1 MARQCVD
8 GQTQRN
14 QIKKEDAASPTVTTE
29 SIFLACIVDAKEGK
43 EVAVENP
50 PNGCI
55 TDLLKNITTEN
66 GQKVHY
72 VKVPKALYGMLQSAL
87 LFIKSC
93 TRIQRIWGLK

>member
-50 PNGCI
+50 PGAFLHADNEDDVLMFMRGRLAELMVMVASQ
-55 TDLLKNITTEN
+55 T
-66 GQKVHY
+66 Y
-72 VKVPKALYGMLQSAL
+72 
-87 LFIKSC
+87 
-93 TRIQRIWGLK
+93 